1 MPEISRFF
9 GIVIRMYFKDHNP
22 PHFHVSYEKYEA
34 SISINNLS
42 IIEGNLPPRIYGF
55 VVEWASIHKEELL
68 SNLNKA
74 RDLKTPTNI
83 QPLLP

>member
-22 PHFHVSYEKYEA
+22 PHFHVSYGKYEA
-34 SISINNLS
+34 SINIDNFA
-42 IIEGNLPPRIYGF
+42 IIDGRLPPRIHGF

-68 SNLNKA
+68 DNWNKA
-74 RDLKTPTNI
+74 KDLKAPKNI